1 MNLPETAC
9 FLQQI
14 DILKPA
20 YFEWRQRT
28 ADKQAAAHDKTPPQI
43 MGQMVGA
50 LADTLAEITPAEAG
64 DAIDAI
70 SEGKLSFVDRGAN
83 GQDFPAWAE
92 LGDRVR
98 RWVMEQR
105 SQKKST
111 RLAIA
116 RDPREAPRYRCLNCR
131 DTGVVLVFNVFFVR
145 EFRSLFEAYNGAC
158 PKNFREICQHFATM
172 HHGKHVTLP
181 LSHVGIC
188 NCDGDQSHMCRAQLS
203 DWMAGRMKSGR
214 YPRGGTFEWRPDK
227 CPIYPDGT
235 DPGMF
240 KALADWYAS
249 NPELF

>member
-9 FLQQI
+9 FLQQV

-28 ADKQAAAHDKTPPQI
+28 AEKQAASHDKTPPQI
-43 MGQMVGA
+43 MGQLVEA
-50 LADTLAEITPAEAG
+50 LSKELADISSSEAG

-70 SEGKLSFVDRGAN
+70 SEGKLTFVERGAN

-92 LGDRVR
+92 LGARVR
-98 RWVMEQR
+98 RWALEQR
-105 SQKKST
+105 SQRK
-111 RLAIA
+111 AIKVH
-116 RDPREAPRYRCLNCR
+116 RDDSNGPRYACLNCR

-145 EFRSLFEAYNGAC
+145 EFRPVFDTFGGAM
-158 PKNFREICQHFATM
+158 PKDFRQQCQRFASM
-172 HHGKHVTLP
+172 HHKNHATLP

-188 NCDGDQSHMCRAQLS
+188 DCHGEQTQICRQQLA
-203 DWMAGRMKSGR
+203 DFKAGRLKSGR
-214 YPRGGTFEWRPDK
+214 YPRGGLFEWRPEK

-235 DPGMF
+235 DRGMF
-240 KALADWYAS
+240 DALADWYAG